1 MKKKFS
7 HLRSF
12 LWLRSCLLSFEE
24 VRKDHWHP
32 GWTQTYGLT
41 PVWTRSWAISLEW
54 ILNSLS
60 QVEHCKRAFSIALKL
75 EIFLIIVNYSF
86 WKYKSSLRWESYF
99 EIFYSITNIE
109 TGRQNLQLTNVCS
122 TTIFSQF
129 FANYINIFHK
139 TEVQT
144 VILRCLIGLNC
155 NWFKIYATKH
165 KYLCFQIFAI
175 L

>member
-1 MKKKFS
+1 MSHLWSFLCLLSLEKVWNYFSLDRADFAVKKLINFS

-41 PVWTRSWAISLEW
+41 PVWTRSWAISLDW

-75 EIFLIIVNYSF
+75 DMFLIIVNYSF
-86 WKYKSSLRWESYF
+86 WKNKSSLRWESCF
-99 EIFYSITNIE
+99 EIFYSITKAKLLLLKLIHLFVRE
-109 TGRQNLQLTNVCS
+109 VLLVKSWKSKKLRPPSIQLL
-122 TTIFSQF
+122 
-129 FANYINIFHK
+129 K
-139 TEVQT
+139 
-144 VILRCLIGLNC
+144 LM
-155 NWFKIYATKH
+155 
-165 KYLCFQIFAI
+165 
-175 L
+175 